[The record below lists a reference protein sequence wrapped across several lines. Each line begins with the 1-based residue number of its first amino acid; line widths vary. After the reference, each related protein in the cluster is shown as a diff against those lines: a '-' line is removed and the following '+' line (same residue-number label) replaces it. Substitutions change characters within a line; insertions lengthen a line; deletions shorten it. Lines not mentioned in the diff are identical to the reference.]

1 MKFPKTLRVKLSIL
15 YLLTTVIPLAIIV
28 FVMPSYY
35 QNVITRD
42 SQTLTAA
49 TLAALSRNIDTYL
62 DDLNRLTLTPYL
74 NNDVMNALKL
84 KASHKYDTASA
95 SEQLAANQPL
105 YDTLPYYLS
114 TTRQDIL
121 STIILPFDGSVFVAA
136 KNSFSSP
143 VPNYPFRQQAWYKE
157 AIAADG
163 DVVFVNPHP
172 QDYLLTPLSAQVFS
186 VARLIKDPDS
196 VYYGVG
202 RPRPLAV
209 IMADADTVVLR
220 NIVNGVRLN
229 VSSTIAVFGTNEQL
243 LYSSQPLS
251 GRVVQALARKEPVIQ
266 DSGNTYLPV
275 IKKTASAQWS
285 VVILL
290 SQSEINAQ
298 LQWLDIVGA
307 LFAILGL
314 CLTFLLFSI
323 LSRWIVTP
331 FQHMMGVMKQVQEGD
346 LQTHVVIEGED
357 EIAILGNAFNT
368 MITRLDET
376 IGREYVATLNQ
387 RNAEYRALQSQIQPH
402 FLYNTL
408 NGFIGLNRLGERQT
422 LEHAIIALSGLLRHV
437 LSSEEWV
444 TIKEEF
450 LFLQHYCELQALRFQ
465 EKMSFELYCEQAL
478 TDFKI
483 PKLLLQPLVENAV
496 IHGIEPADHPCL
508 LRVDATTVLAGKE
521 EKPVIR
527 ILVED
532 NGVGFAMEAQGFNP
546 HLGLAN
552 VRERLKIAYE
562 GASFS
567 ISNAIGCGTH
577 VIIEIPEA

>member
-1 MKFPKTLRVKLSIL
+1 LKFPKTLRVKLSIL

-49 TLAALSRNIDTYL
+49 TLTALSRNIDTYL

-84 KASHKYDTASA
+84 KASHEYASA
-95 SEQLAANQPL
+95 RPSEQLAANQAL
-105 YDTLPYYLS
+105 YTTLPYYLS

-121 STIILPFDGSVFVAA
+121 STIILPFDGSVFVAG
-136 KNSFSSP
+136 KYSFSSP
-143 VPNYPFRQQAWYKE
+143 VPNYPFKQQTWYKQ
-157 AIAADG
+157 ALAADG
-163 DVVFVNPHP
+163 DVAFINPHP
-172 QDYLLTPLSAQVFS
+172 QDYLLTPLSTQVFS
-186 VARLIKDPDS
+186 VARLIKDPDF
-196 VYYGVG
+196 VNGVS
-202 RPRPLAV
+202 RPLAV

-229 VSSTIAVFGTNEQL
+229 VSSIIAVFGTNEQL

-266 DSGNTYLPV
+266 ESGDAYLPV
-275 IKKTASAQWS
+275 IKKTASAPWS

-290 SQSEINAQ
+290 SQSEITAQ

-307 LFAILGL
+307 LFALLGL

-346 LQTHVVIEGED
+346 LQTQVVIEGED
-357 EIAILGNAFNT
+357 EIALLGNAFNT

-422 LEHAIIALSGLLRHV
+422 LENAIIALSGLLRHV

-450 LFLQHYCELQALRFQ
+450 LFLQRYCELQALRFQ
-465 EKMSFELYCEQAL
+465 EKMSFELHCEQAL

-508 LRVDATTVLAGKE
+508 LRVYATTVLVGKE

-532 NGVGFAMEAQGFNP
+532 NGVGFALEAQGFNP

-552 VRERLKIAYE
+552 VRERLKLAYE
-562 GASFS
+562 GASLS
-567 ISNAIGCGTH
+567 INNAIGSGTR
-577 VIIEIPEA
+577 VVIEIPEP

>member
-49 TLAALSRNIDTYL
+49 TLTALSRNIDTYL

-74 NNDVMNALKL
+74 NNDVMIALKL
-84 KASHKYDTASA
+84 KASHEYASA
-95 SEQLAANQPL
+95 RPSEQLAANQAL
-105 YDTLPYYLS
+105 YATLPYYLS

-121 STIILPFDGSVFVAA
+121 STIILPYDGSVFVAA
-136 KNSFSSP
+136 RYNPSSP
-143 VPNYPFRQQAWYKE
+143 VPNYPFRQQTWYKQ

-163 DVVFVNPHP
+163 DVAFINPHP
-172 QDYLLTPLSAQVFS
+172 QDYLVTPLSTQVFS
-186 VARLIKDPDS
+186 VARLIKDPDT
-196 VYYGVG
+196 G
-202 RPRPLAV
+202 RPLAV

-220 NIVNGVRLN
+220 NIVSGIKLN
-229 VSSTIAVFGTNEQL
+229 VSSIIAAFGTNEQL

-251 GRVVQALARKEPVIQ
+251 GRVVRALARKESMIQ
-266 DSGNTYLPV
+266 DSGDAYLPV
-275 IKKTASAQWS
+275 IKKTASAPWS

-290 SQSEINAQ
+290 LQSVINAQ
-298 LQWLDIVGA
+298 LQWLYIVGA

-331 FQHMMGVMKQVQEGD
+331 FQYIMGVMKQVQEGD
-346 LQTHVVIEGED
+346 LQTHVVIEGKD

-368 MITRLDET
+368 MITQLDET

-408 NGFIGLNRLGERQT
+408 NGFIGLNRLGERKT
-422 LEHAIIALSGLLRHV
+422 LEKAILALSGLLRHV

-450 LFLQHYCELQALRFQ
+450 LFLQRYCELQALRFQ
-465 EKMSFELYCEQAL
+465 EKMTFELRYEDDLA
-478 TDFKI
+478 DFKI
-483 PKLLLQPLVENAV
+483 PRVLLQPLVENAV

-508 LRVDATTVLAGKE
+508 LHVDANMIQEEGK
-521 EKPVIR
+521 PNVIR
-527 ILVED
+527 ILIED
-532 NGVGFAMEAQGFNP
+532 NGVGFAMQAQDANL

-552 VRERLKIAYE
+552 VCERLKVAYE
-562 GASFS
+562 AANLF
-567 ISNAIGCGTH
+567 ISSEAESGTR
-577 VIIEIPEA
+577 VVIEITKP

>member
-49 TLAALSRNIDTYL
+49 TLTALSRNIDTYL

-74 NNDVMNALKL
+74 NNDVMIALKL
-84 KASHKYDTASA
+84 KASHEYASA
-95 SEQLAANQPL
+95 RPSEQLAANQAL
-105 YDTLPYYLS
+105 YATLPYYLS

-121 STIILPFDGSVFVAA
+121 STIILPYDGSVFVAA
-136 KNSFSSP
+136 RYNPSSP
-143 VPNYPFRQQAWYKE
+143 VPNYPFRQQTWYKQ

-163 DVVFVNPHP
+163 DVAFINPHP
-172 QDYLLTPLSAQVFS
+172 QDYLVTPLSTQVFS
-186 VARLIKDPDS
+186 VARLIKDPDT
-196 VYYGVG
+196 G
-202 RPRPLAV
+202 RPLAV

-220 NIVNGVRLN
+220 NIVSGIKLN
-229 VSSTIAVFGTNEQL
+229 VSSIIAVFGTNEQL

-251 GRVVQALARKEPVIQ
+251 GRVVRALARKESMIQ
-266 DSGNTYLPV
+266 DGGDAYLPV
-275 IKKTASAQWS
+275 IKKTASAPWS

-290 SQSEINAQ
+290 LQSEITAQ
-298 LQWLDIVGA
+298 LQWLYIVGA

-368 MITRLDET
+368 MITQLDET

-450 LFLQHYCELQALRFQ
+450 LFLQRYCELQALRFQ
-465 EKMSFELYCEQAL
+465 EKMSFELHCEQTLA
-478 TDFKI
+478 DFKI

-508 LRVDATTVLAGKE
+508 LRVCATTVLEGKE

-562 GASFS
+562 TASLS
-567 ISNAIGCGTH
+567 IGNAIGCGTH
-577 VIIEIPEA
+577 VIIEIPEP

>member
-35 QNVITRD
+35 QNVIARD

-49 TLAALSRNIDTYL
+49 TLTALSRNIDTYL

-74 NNDVMNALKL
+74 NNDVMIALKL
-84 KASHKYDTASA
+84 KASHEYASA
-95 SEQLAANQPL
+95 KPSEQLAANQAL
-105 YDTLPYYLS
+105 YATLPYYLS

-121 STIILPFDGSVFVAA
+121 STIILPYDGSVFVAA
-136 KNSFSSP
+136 RYNPSSP
-143 VPNYPFRQQAWYKE
+143 VPNYPFRQQTWYKQ

-163 DVVFVNPHP
+163 DVAFINPHA
-172 QDYLLTPLSAQVFS
+172 QDYLLTPLTTQVFS
-186 VARLIKDPDS
+186 VARLIKDPDT
-196 VYYGVG
+196 G
-202 RPRPLAV
+202 RPLAV
-209 IMADADTVVLR
+209 IMADADTVVIR
-220 NIVNGVRLN
+220 NIVTGVKLN
-229 VSSTIAVFGTNEQL
+229 VSSIIAVFGTNEQL

-251 GRVVQALARKEPVIQ
+251 GRVIQALARKGSVIQ
-266 DSGNTYLPV
+266 DGGDAYLSM
-275 IKKTASAQWS
+275 IQKTASAPWS

-298 LQWLDIVGA
+298 LQLLYIAGA
-307 LFAILGL
+307 LFAITGL

-346 LQTHVVIEGED
+346 LQTQVVIEGED

-368 MITRLDET
+368 MIAQLDET

-422 LEHAIIALSGLLRHV
+422 LENAIIALSGLLRHV

-450 LFLQHYCELQALRFQ
+450 LFLQRYCELQALRFQ
-465 EKMSFELYCEQAL
+465 EKMSFELHCEQTL

-532 NGVGFAMEAQGFNP
+532 NGVGFTMEAQGFNP

-562 GASFS
+562 GASLS
-567 ISNAIGCGTH
+567 ISNVIGSGTH
-577 VIIEIPEA
+577 IIIEIPEP